1 MGGPSFFLTAQKSYS
16 SCQSMKATRFDNSF
30 GFMGKPQTMSAIVI
44 KAKFSFLTMGALLI
58 EYLGGF
64 LKSLALFYRNE
75 SWLTRSVSV
84 GVLSPTVF
92 ICDWMLLRE
101 AGALGFRAQ
110 GALALQGTDAPET
123 RARNSWAAV

>member
-1 MGGPSFFLTAQKSYS
+1 
-16 SCQSMKATRFDNSF
+16 
-30 GFMGKPQTMSAIVI
+30 MSAIVI

-123 RARNSWAAV
+123 RAGQPFSP